1 VKLLLSMLIKKLD
14 HPWWSLRSSEG
25 DPPEEREGHY
35 IFSALRMVIRSKLQR
50 VEKEERENEVDS

>member
-1 VKLLLSMLIKKLD
+1 MLIKKLD